1 MNNKNLKINVL
12 TTIEYFLL
20 TNKDTTQNILNSIVL
35 TLESLDRLK
44 EYATDNIDL
53 RTQICRAYFNMTS
66 IDVFT
71 YDDLSE
77 NERLNRMRSECLRV
91 MKPLMDIH
99 SYIEENC

>member
-1 MNNKNLKINVL
+1 MTNNNLKINVL

-20 TNKDTTQNILNSIVL
+20 ANKDTTQNILDSIVL

-44 EYATDNIDL
+44 DYATDKTDL
-53 RTQICRAYFNMTS
+53 RAYIHRAFLNMTS

-77 NERLNRMRSECLRV
+77 NERLNRMRTECLRV
-91 MKPLMDIH
+91 MKPLMGIH
-99 SYIEENC
+99 SVIQTY

>member
-1 MNNKNLKINVL
+1 MTNENLKINVL

-20 TNKDTTQNILNSIVL
+20 ANKDTTQNILNSIVL

-44 EYATDNIDL
+44 DYATDKIDL

-77 NERLNRMRSECLRV
+77 NERLNRMRTECLRV
-91 MKPLMDIH
+91 MKSLMEIH
-99 SYIEENC
+99 TYIENY